1 MTAEDR
7 CKVYKDLFKWAEN
20 KENEITYL
28 EEGIYAARVS
38 PECVVLIKAN
48 SEQEAYRKV
57 WEGEV

>member
-28 EEGIYAARVS
+28 EEGMYAVRVAS
-38 PECVVLIKAN
+38 ECVVLIKAK